1 MMPFLFDLQ
10 HLPVLGDGKSDIEFE
25 YPLAEDLTNFPSDRM
40 TKLERIYFK
49 ADGCL
54 RGL

>member
-1 MMPFLFDLQ
+1 M
-10 HLPVLGDGKSDIEFE
+10 LGDGDKDIEFE
-25 YPLAEDLTNFPSDRM
+25 YPLADDLTNFPPDKM
-40 TKLERIYFK
+40 IKLEKIYFK